1 MTEQDDTVS
10 FTREGVWRGRP
21 FKITVEGHK
30 ELPEE
35 LNSFL
40 ATSDGGALLLVA
52 KKTMKKLLENDAHY
66 AWHRGHLQQRGTELL
81 EELRVYRRL
90 SQFFTDEVKLR
101 LAEELEALKE
111 RLTKSYGTLAV
122 GSEE

>member
-10 FTREGVWRGRP
+10 FTREGVWRNRP

-35 LNSFL
+35 LNEFL
-40 ATSDGGALLLVA
+40 NTSDGGALLLVP
-52 KKTMKKLLENDAHY
+52 KKTMKKLLDADAHY
-66 AWHRGHLQQRGTELL
+66 TWHRGHLQQRGTELL
-81 EELRVYRRL
+81 EELRLYRRFA
-90 SQFFTDEVKLR
+90 QFFTDEVK
-101 LAEELEALKE
+101 AKVSEELVALKE
-111 RLTKSYGTLAV
+111 RLAKSYGELAV

>member
-1 MTEQDDTVS
+1 MTDQDDTVS
-10 FTREGVWRGRP
+10 FTREGVWRNKP

-35 LNSFL
+35 LNEFL
-40 ATSDGGALLLVA
+40 ATSDGGAMLLVA
-52 KKTMKKLLENDAHY
+52 KKTMKKLLDDDAHY
-66 AWHRGHLQQRGTELL
+66 QWQRGHLQQRGTELL

-90 SQFFTDEVKLR
+90 AQFFTDEVKGK

-111 RLTKSYGTLAV
+111 RLKKSYGALAV